1 MVDNEDILKD
11 KTLLN
16 MLEFETQIFL
26 DILHKDGLV
35 IAAKGLSMDVVL
47 MNVISVYS
55 DPGNLVLILNS
66 TEFEEKYITEKLNNE
81 NIHSTTDVTSI
92 TERED
97 AYLSGGVH
105 FASTRV
111 LVVDMLKNR
120 IPIDKITGIIVLRAH
135 NVLESCQ
142 EAFVLRLYRQ
152 RNKKGF
158 IKAFSNSPQSF
169 TIGFNHV
176 ERIMRTLF
184 VKELYI
190 WPRFHSTII
199 QSFKKYEPDIIELHV
214 PTSPIM
220 LKIQTCILDL
230 MNLTVKE
237 LKRINKTLEMQEITV
252 ENCISKNFQKILQGQ
267 LESVWHQLSCKSKQ
281 LVADLK
287 TLQHLI
293 TTMLYS
299 DPVTFY
305 SMLAECRTMEYA
317 QTSTWVL
324 LQPADLL
331 FEHSRDLIFNKN
343 KELSPEFCPKWNVLL
358 EILKVEIPADVKEA
372 KTTENKVLVLCQD
385 KKSCYQL
392 KQFLMRGPRYYLFLT
407 ALKNGVKFNAI
418 DKQFQHCEAL
428 RKKFTPRQNKYQRR
442 RQRDSNKEKDG
453 NASVKNSENEEGED
467 CDDLEELK
475 DHYVLSL
482 TQSKIAEQDKGD
494 PGSADPSFEPFE
506 EMENMNLSQ
515 LAEPTDLAILIQT
528 FKSDNYLLLQKTL
541 EDVQPNYI
549 ILYHSNVTIIR
560 QIELYEAR
568 RRKNKPLKIF
578 YLVYAGTVEE
588 QNYLTAL
595 RREKEAFEFLI
606 ETRSTMVVSADQD
619 GKIDDC
625 ESLQRE
631 VPVEPV
637 STRHGGK
644 PTENVQKQLIIV
656 DMREFRSELPALLHK
671 RGIDIEPVTI
681 SVGDY
686 ILTPDICV
694 ERKSL
699 SDLIGSLNSGRLYQ
713 QCTQMHRYYSKP
725 MLMIEFDQNKPFS
738 WQSNYI
744 VSSDDNSF
752 DIQQKLLLLTLH
764 FPKLK
769 IIWSSSPYASVQ
781 LFEELKLGKEQPDL
795 KYASAIG
802 NEEDID
808 VLETKYNSNIY
819 DVVQKLPGITSKNIH
834 GFLRNVG
841 NLDNAVEKSE
851 DELKEILG
859 NSIDA
864 AQFHSILHDECMP
877 KDNIERNAKKKFS
890 RFNSK
895 Q

>member
-1 MVDNEDILKD
+1 
-11 KTLLN
+11 
-16 MLEFETQIFL
+16 
-26 DILHKDGLV
+26 
-35 IAAKGLSMDVVL
+35 
-47 MNVISVYS
+47 
-55 DPGNLVLILNS
+55 
-66 TEFEEKYITEKLNNE
+66 
-81 NIHSTTDVTSI
+81 
-92 TERED
+92 
-97 AYLSGGVH
+97 
-105 FASTRV
+105 
-111 LVVDMLKNR
+111 
-120 IPIDKITGIIVLRAH
+120 
-135 NVLESCQ
+135 
-142 EAFVLRLYRQ
+142 
-152 RNKKGF
+152 
-158 IKAFSNSPQSF
+158 
-169 TIGFNHV
+169 
-176 ERIMRTLF
+176 
-184 VKELYI
+184 
-190 WPRFHSTII
+190 
-199 QSFKKYEPDIIELHV
+199 
-214 PTSPIM
+214 M

-407 ALKNGVKFNAI
+407 ALRNGVKFTGI

-428 RKKFTPRQNKYQRR
+428 RRKFTPRQNKYQRR

-453 NASVKNSENEEGED
+453 NSSVKNSENEEGED
-467 CDDLEELK
+467 GDDLEELK

-482 TQSKIAEQDKGD
+482 TQSKMVEQDKID
-494 PGSADPSFEPFE
+494 PASADPSFEPFE

-606 ETRSTMVVSADQD
+606 ETRSVRV
-619 GKIDDC
+619 
-625 ESLQRE
+625 
-631 VPVEPV
+631 
-637 STRHGGK
+637 
-644 PTENVQKQLIIV
+644 
-656 DMREFRSELPALLHK
+656 
-671 RGIDIEPVTI
+671 
-681 SVGDY
+681 
-686 ILTPDICV
+686 LTSC
-694 ERKSL
+694 
-699 SDLIGSLNSGRLYQ
+699 
-713 QCTQMHRYYSKP
+713 
-725 MLMIEFDQNKPFS
+725 
-738 WQSNYI
+738 
-744 VSSDDNSF
+744 
-752 DIQQKLLLLTLH
+752 
-764 FPKLK
+764 
-769 IIWSSSPYASVQ
+769 
-781 LFEELKLGKEQPDL
+781 
-795 KYASAIG
+795 
-802 NEEDID
+802 
-808 VLETKYNSNIY
+808 
-819 DVVQKLPGITSKNIH
+819 
-834 GFLRNVG
+834 
-841 NLDNAVEKSE
+841 
-851 DELKEILG
+851 
-859 NSIDA
+859 
-864 AQFHSILHDECMP
+864 
-877 KDNIERNAKKKFS
+877 
-890 RFNSK
+890 FN
-895 Q
+895 